1 LSNGRSNPRAG
12 RGRGLT
18 PAQRTARARSA
29 DAARY
34 QGAANQYRMNQ
45 AKAQDERQ
53 FGDLIRQRNAL
64 RSNAASAARL
74 QGAADEYLA
83 ANPPKP
89 SDPPAAP
96 PSYIPGGDDV
106 SITTDPSNPA
116 QPDPYPTVLPA
127 LSSAQL
133 GALAERRRIADQRL
147 KQAETESQK
156 RRELLEAS
164 ANRSRQTAERQ
175 SKRSI
180 EDFMREAAGAG
191 LARSPMVAGRQVR
204 RAGEDL
210 RLTYGEIDTRL
221 STEIAALQDLVSQA
235 ELARA
240 EEIASIS
247 QDEANMRADIE
258 RLLPAAQM
266 YT

>member
-1 LSNGRSNPRAG
+1 MSNGTDRRNA
-12 RGRGLT
+12 RGLPPS
-18 PAQRTARARSA
+18 PAERTAAARAA
-29 DAARY
+29 NAARY
-34 QGAANQYRMNQ
+34 QGAADQYRMNQ
-45 AKAQDERQ
+45 AKAADIRQ
-53 FGDLIRQRNAL
+53 FAPFAAQRATPVQQSSWERAL
-64 RSNAASAARL
+64 STGLGTMLPRTPDS
-74 QGAADEYLA
+74 DE
-83 ANPPKP
+83 
-89 SDPPAAP
+89 PPAAP
-96 PSYIPGGDDV
+96 PSYVPGGNDV
-106 SITTDPSNPA
+106 TITTDPSNPA
-116 QPDPYPTVLPA
+116 KPDPYPTVLPA

-133 GALAERRRIADQRL
+133 GALAERRRIVDQRL

-164 ANRSRQTAERQ
+164 ATRSRTSAERK

-210 RLTYGEIDTRL
+210 RLTYGEIDTQL

-235 ELARA
+235 ELARS

-247 QDEANMRADIE
+247 QDEANMRSDVE
-258 RLLPAAQM
+258 RLLPAAQT